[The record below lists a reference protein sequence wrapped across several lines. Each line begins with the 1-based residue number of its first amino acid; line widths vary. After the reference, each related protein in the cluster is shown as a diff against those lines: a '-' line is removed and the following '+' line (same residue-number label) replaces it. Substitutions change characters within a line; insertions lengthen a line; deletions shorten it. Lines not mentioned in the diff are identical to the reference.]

1 MRSVNLVGHFTPAA
15 EAGVAVDNQQVHQ
28 YFNQAVQV
36 AQVAVEKAVK
46 EEGIILTQ
54 KTEPMALQIQVE
66 APAVAVLLVVIVA
79 TLAQV
84 VQEVLV
90 LS

>member
-1 MRSVNLVGHFTPAA
+1 MRSVNLVGRFTPAA

-54 KTEPMALQIQVE
+54 KMVRMELQILAAAAGAVGL
-66 APAVAVLLVVIVA
+66 PALTAVILD
-79 TLAQV
+79 LAG
-84 VQEVLV
+84 
-90 LS
+90 